1 MQKLKDWVYHIL
13 QVSDQGVSDLSGKF
27 DMFLMTV
34 IVLNVIAI
42 ILESVES
49 IYLPYKEW
57 FVAFELFSVIFFS
70 IEYLGRIWS
79 ITSDPTYK
87 HPVLG
92 RIKFFFSGMAL
103 VDLLAILPFY
113 IGVLGFDLRF
123 IRVLR
128 IFRLFRLFKIV
139 RYVSALRIITNVFRQ
154 KKEELVI
161 SLVFI
166 LFILLLVSCLMFYVE
181 KDVPGTQF
189 TSIPATMWWG
199 VATLTTVGYGDI
211 YPVTNLGRFLG
222 GVIAILGI
230 GLFALPTGILAAG
243 CADEIS
249 QRRAKAAMDDESGEK
264 CPHCGQPMHTH
275 AGTSFNEESPPHPEA
290 T

>member
-1 MQKLKDWVYHIL
+1 MKRAKDWVHHLLSI
-13 QVSDQGVSDLSGKF
+13 SPNGIKDLSGRF
-27 DMFLMTV
+27 DVFLMFI
-34 IVLNVIAI
+34 IVLNVVAI
-42 ILESVES
+42 ILESVSS
-49 IYLPYKEW
+49 IYLAYKPW
-57 FVAFELFSVIFFS
+57 FVGFEFFSVMFFS
-70 IEYLGRIWS
+70 IEYLARFWS
-79 ITSDPTYK
+79 ITSDPDYK
-87 HPVLG
+87 HPIFG
-92 RIKFFFSGMAL
+92 RFKFVFTPMAI

-113 IGVLGFDLRF
+113 IRILGFDLRF
-123 IRVLR
+123 IRILR
-128 IFRLFRLFKIV
+128 MFRLLRLFKIV

-166 LFILLLVSCLMFYVE
+166 LFILLIVSCLMFYVE

-243 CADEIS
+243 GADEIS
-249 QRRAKAAMDDESGEK
+249 QRRAEEAHKVEEQEGICSHCGRPLAEHQAESG
-264 CPHCGQPMHTH
+264 
-275 AGTSFNEESPPHPEA
+275 
-290 T
+290 